1 MSMSARHTQ
10 NMKDEKP
17 WWTPPPSENAAAHEK
32 VMERL
37 AKMDRA
43 ELIASGVRA
52 GIREPDG
59 QLTAPYRSDASN
71 GMK

>member
-1 MSMSARHTQ
+1 
-10 NMKDEKP
+10 MKDEKP

-32 VMERL
+32 VMDRL
-37 AKMDRA
+37 VRMDRA

-52 GIREPDG
+52 GIRTEDG
-59 QLTAPYRSDASN
+59 QLTDPYRQDATS